1 MSAPT
6 NPPAGSPHAGTNS
19 GTNPGPGAPASR
31 SVEPTARQRWHRSRG
46 ALVIAAVLVLG
57 GLASALLLGRTEGGP
72 LDPASARQ
80 SGGRALAVL
89 LDDRGVGVRRVDNL
103 AGAVRLG
110 TRGTTLVVAQ
120 PDLLAPAQLDRLVR
134 AGSGHLVLF
143 APGEEALRV
152 LAPDAVRAGD
162 TLVPATRTP
171 GCGLRAA
178 RRAGP
183 VHVDGPMYRAL
194 PGARAVGCYGD
205 GSRFGLLRLG
215 HQPTAPPGGSDDP
228 GPTARIGGGRTV
240 DVVGP
245 ATSFANS
252 RLTDDGNAA
261 LALNLLGTERELV
274 WYVPSAADPSAVPSG
289 APGGREP
296 RSLTSL
302 LPDGVRFGAGQAAVA
317 VALLMLA
324 ASRRLGPVVPE
335 PLPVAVRASEAVE
348 GRARLYQRAR
358 ARARAADALR
368 AATAARLAPLL
379 GHAHPDSS
387 GSRTRPGLAPGRVL
401 GQGPDT
407 LVAAVADRTG
417 RDGGQVRRLLAE
429 CAAGGQ
435 TPEDDAALVRL
446 AAELDTLEQEVR
458 RS

>member
-1 MSAPT
+1 M
-6 NPPAGSPHAGTNS
+6 
-19 GTNPGPGAPASR
+19 
-31 SVEPTARQRWHRSRG
+31 
-46 ALVIAAVLVLG
+46 
-57 GLASALLLGRTEGGP
+57 LGRTEGGD

-103 AGAVRLG
+103 DAALRLAA
-110 TRGTTLVVAQ
+110 RGTTLVVAQ
-120 PDLLAPAQLDRLVR
+120 PDLLTPAQLDRLVR
-134 AGSGHLVLF
+134 AGSGRLVLF
-143 APGEEALRV
+143 APGEQVLRV
-152 LAPDAVRAGD
+152 LAPDAVRAGE
-162 TLVPATRTP
+162 TFAPATRTP
-171 GCGLRAA
+171 GCSLRAA

-183 VHVDGPMYRAL
+183 VRVDGPMYRAL
-194 PGARAVGCYGD
+194 PGASAVGCYGD
-205 GSRFGLLRLG
+205 GSRFGLLRLA
-215 HQPTAPPGGSDDP
+215 HQPTTRPGGRADP
-228 GPTARIGGGRTV
+228 GSTARVRGGRTV

-252 RLTDDGNAA
+252 RLAEDGNAA
-261 LALNLLGTERELV
+261 LALNLLGPERELV
-274 WYVPSAADPSAVPSG
+274 WYVPSPTDPSAAPPG
-289 APGGREP
+289 TPGGGEQ

-324 ASRRLGPVVPE
+324 AARRLGPVVPE
-335 PLPVAVRASEAVE
+335 PLPVVVRASEAVE
-348 GRARLYQRAR
+348 GRARLYHRAR

-379 GHAHPDSS
+379 GQESPGS
-387 GSRTRPGLAPGRVL
+387 GRATGRVL

-407 LVAAVADRTG
+407 LVAAVAGRTG

>member
-6 NPPAGSPHAGTNS
+6 RYPAASAYAGTS
-19 GTNPGPGAPASR
+19 PDPGTPASR
-31 SVEPTARQRWHRSRG
+31 SVEPNARQRWRRSRG
-46 ALVIAAVLVLG
+46 TLAIVAVLVLG
-57 GLASALLLGRTEGGP
+57 GLVSAVLLGRTEGSP

-89 LDDRGVGVRRVDNL
+89 LGDRGVGVRRVDNL
-103 AGAVRLG
+103 DGALRLA
-110 TRGTTLVVAQ
+110 TRGSTLVVAQ
-120 PDLLAPAQLDRLVR
+120 PDLLVPVQLDRLVR

-143 APGEEALRV
+143 APGDEALRV

-162 TLVPATRTP
+162 TFTPATRTP
-171 GCGLRAA
+171 RCALRAA

-183 VHVDGPMYRAL
+183 VRVDGPMYRAL
-194 PGARAVGCYGD
+194 PGANAVGCYGD
-205 GSRFGLLRLG
+205 GSSFGLLRLA
-215 HQPTAPPGGSDDP
+215 HQPTAHPGGGADP
-228 GPTARIGGGRTV
+228 GSTARIGGGRTV

-252 RLTDDGNAA
+252 RLAEHGNAA

-274 WYVPSAADPSAVPSG
+274 WYVPSLSDPSAAPPG
-289 APGGREP
+289 TPGGREP

-324 ASRRLGPVVPE
+324 AARRLGPVVPE
-335 PLPVAVRASEAVE
+335 PLPVVVRASEAVE
-348 GRARLYQRAR
+348 GRARLYHRAR

-379 GHAHPDSS
+379 GLPHPGSPGS
-387 GSRTRPGLAPGRVL
+387 GRDTGRVL
-401 GQGPDT
+401 GQGPET
-407 LVAAVADRTG
+407 LVAAVAGRTG
-417 RDGGQVRRLLAE
+417 RDAGQLRRLLAE